1 MGMRPIDFAVD
12 FELEQQHTFRMRRIP
27 GFISDI
33 YEIYVDEN
41 RIVQARMSGFDLK
54 VHSQNFVLDDR
65 SCEIR
70 WQQGRG
76 GDPKYV
82 ALLGEGDVVALYADE
97 KHRSEIAE
105 SFTAGESAEIMERV
119 KLVKVTAGSRTR
131 EVVGAEQVRIDNR
144 NGSDS
149 VTRRTQVSK
158 TVERTLTTS
167 VQRSAEGSISAN
179 IMSVIQGQLAQKL
192 TWDSS
197 HQVGETITSSEE
209 VELVV
214 KGGEA
219 VVYEL
224 TWTVE
229 CERGKAN
236 VQLGGVR
243 HVVSYEARYGLEM
256 SIQSHPVDVSTSGS

>member
-82 ALLGEGDVVALYADE
+82 ALLGEGDVRGSLCGRESTEV
-97 KHRSEIAE
+97 RSPSPSPLGSQPRSWSE
-105 SFTAGESAEIMERV
+105 SSCM
-119 KLVKVTAGSRTR
+119 
-131 EVVGAEQVRIDNR
+131 
-144 NGSDS
+144 
-149 VTRRTQVSK
+149 RRPRQ
-158 TVERTLTTS
+158 
-167 VQRSAEGSISAN
+167 A
-179 IMSVIQGQLAQKL
+179 
-192 TWDSS
+192 
-197 HQVGETITSSEE
+197 
-209 VELVV
+209 
-214 KGGEA
+214 GEA
-219 VVYEL
+219 VSKVSVPRSFASRQSKWKRFRDSTHTGEQDSRANTHDL
-224 TWTVE
+224 RAAFS
-229 CERGKAN
+229 RGLD
-236 VQLGGVR
+236 LGKH
-243 HVVSYEARYGLEM
+243 HVCHPRAIGTETDVGLEPPGGRDDHE
-256 SIQSHPVDVSTSGS
+256 QRRGRARRQGW